1 MECKDAK
8 NLLSNYLEN
17 DLGNLEKAQVELHLR
32 ACKTCQAELES
43 LKRMVAELGSLNKV
57 SAPKDLLE
65 GVHRRLGLEPPKK
78 QFPQKIK
85 VPLEAVGVLASIIL
99 IVYFANQSGFFAVP
113 PMLEQV
119 DVTKARAKAVPQS
132 MQNVYDYKTVDFDK
146 SLEAPETG
154 AYKAEVYRAEAPQMQ
169 KIDAYEVKGT
179 QMQEKVTLSK
189 AAMPAATVIGQ
200 DISKIKEIIK
210 KLGGE
215 VEKEDAK
222 NIYIKV
228 PSANLSALL
237 EQLKNF
243 PDVKP
248 GAATQEADTSYLAIE
263 VPEAQ
268 R

>member
-1 MECKDAK
+1 MECKDVK
-8 NLLSNYLEN
+8 NVLSNYLEN
-17 DLGNLEKAQVELHLR
+17 DLGDIEKTQVEHHLH

-119 DVTKARAKAVPQS
+119 EVTKARAKSAPQS
-132 MQNVYDYKTVDFDK
+132 KGIVYDYKTADFNK
-146 SLEAPETG
+146 SLESPETE
-154 AYKAEVYRAEAPQMQ
+154 AYKAEVYRAEAPQVQ
-169 KIDAYEVKGT
+169 ERAAYEVKGA
-179 QMQEKVTLSK
+179 QMQEAVTLSK
-189 AAMPAATVIGQ
+189 AAMPAAAIGQ

-210 KLGGE
+210 KLGGDI
-215 VEKEDAK
+215 EKEDAK

-228 PSANLSALL
+228 PSANLSDLL

-248 GAATQEADTSYLAIE
+248 GAATQEANTSYLAIE

-268 R
+268 